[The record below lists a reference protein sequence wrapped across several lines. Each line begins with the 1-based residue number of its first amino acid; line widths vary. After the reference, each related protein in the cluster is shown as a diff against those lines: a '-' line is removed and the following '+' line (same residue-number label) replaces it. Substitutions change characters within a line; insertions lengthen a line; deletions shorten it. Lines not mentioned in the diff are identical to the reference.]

1 MGLNHTQKPAL
12 ELELGSKMCY
22 GDVPYLKLLS

>member
-1 MGLNHTQKPAL
+1 MGLNHTQKLA
-12 ELELGSKMCY
+12 LELGSKMCY